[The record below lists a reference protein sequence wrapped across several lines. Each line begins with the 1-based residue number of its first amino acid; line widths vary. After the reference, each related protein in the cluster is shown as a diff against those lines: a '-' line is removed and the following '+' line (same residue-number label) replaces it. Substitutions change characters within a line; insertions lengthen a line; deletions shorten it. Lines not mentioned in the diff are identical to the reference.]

1 MNIPTVTTLTQLNTS
16 KAKITKDGIFTT
28 VEWPVVEHLSRADAH
43 TYLATS
49 QIYAV
54 QVGDKPFILKVGQVY
69 KEKFFVNEEG
79 KTILKHRDLT
89 DAELVSVLA

>member
-1 MNIPTVTTLTQLNTS
+1 MNTRIITTLAQLNTA

-28 VEWPVVEHLSRADAH
+28 VEWPAVEHLSRSDAH
-43 TYLATS
+43 TYLATT

-54 QVGDKPFILKVGQVY
+54 QVGDKPFILKAGQVY

-89 DAELVSVLA
+89 EAELSSILA